1 MLHSNAFHEFQP
13 RVGSFPTPFISDM
26 AEAASVRSVRSNAI
40 IVSLLR
46 TSYYKRIGLERIKR
60 CRGSHSSCSF
70 KSACTSDWHVNETT
84 DLTG

>member
-26 AEAASVRSVRSNAI
+26 AEAASMRSGKSNRI

-46 TSYYKRIGLERIKR
+46 TSYYKRIGLEELGDVVVHIARVLSR
-60 CRGSHSSCSF
+60 APVLR
-70 KSACTSDWHVNETT
+70 
-84 DLTG
+84 TGT